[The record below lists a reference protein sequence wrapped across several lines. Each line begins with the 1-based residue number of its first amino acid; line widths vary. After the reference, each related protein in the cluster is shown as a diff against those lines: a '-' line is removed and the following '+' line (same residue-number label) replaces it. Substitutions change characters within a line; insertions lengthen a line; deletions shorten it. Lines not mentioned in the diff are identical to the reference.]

1 MKSVILFSVIF
12 ILLFSLGTW
21 AAKIDLSRLLVFY
34 PCDETSGE
42 ILKDASGHGWDA
54 SAPGAKWEKG
64 VFGNAL
70 RLQKSNTEVKGDII
84 SSTAKTG
91 EISIMCWFNMSAHS
105 TYNGLVSISNPSCD
119 ASCCYRLM
127 VNPAKQPFWNAGH
140 HADKSLANFTFDLKR
155 WYHYAMVVDKKST
168 KIYVDGKFIGEVVE
182 NFPPPKFDEVT
193 LYVGTGEKP
202 GTWTVEDMAFDEVM
216 VWDKVFDENE
226 MKIIM
231 EGSKVFTAIKS
242 QGKLATTWGELKR

>member
-1 MKSVILFSVIF
+1 MRLTVLFSIVF
-12 ILLFSLGTW
+12 VFVFALG
-21 AAKIDLSRLLVFY
+21 AQSAKIDLSRLLVFY

-42 ILKDASGHGWDA
+42 ILKDASGNGWDA
-54 SAPGAKWEKG
+54 SAPGAIWEKG

-70 RLQKSNTEVKGDII
+70 RLKKSNTEVKGNII
-84 SSTAKTG
+84 GSTSKTG

-105 TYNGLVSISNPSCD
+105 TYNGLVSMSNPSCD

-127 VNPAKQPFWNAGH
+127 INPAKQPFWNAGRH
-140 HADKSLANFTFDLKR
+140 SDKSLANFTFELNR
-155 WYHYAMVVDKKST
+155 WYHYAMVVDKRAT
-168 KIYVDGKFIGEVVE
+168 KIFVDGKFIGEVVE

-202 GTWTVEDMAFDEVM
+202 GTWTVENMAFDEVM

-226 MKIIM
+226 MKLIM
-231 EGSKVFTAIKS
+231 EGSKVFTAVKS
-242 QGKLATTWGELKR
+242 QGKLATTWAEVKR